1 MATETGTS
9 DPGGRR
15 RKRLQ
20 TQEDAPDGQQNSCWP
35 QKGLQ
40 QGHES
45 NRRKE
50 ELSNLQ
56 QMRNK
61 LEDMQ
66 VDTELQDVKVTLVES
81 GARYLNAA
89 KALLQAK

>member
-1 MATETGTS
+1 MVSKTVAGLKRACNKAT
-9 DPGGRR
+9 
-15 RKRLQ
+15 
-20 TQEDAPDGQQNSCWP
+20 
-35 QKGLQ
+35 
-40 QGHES
+40 ES

>member
-1 MATETGTS
+1 MAEEEKDS
-9 DPGGRR
+9 KL
-15 RKRLQ
+15 RKMLQ
-20 TQEDAPDGQQNSCWP
+20 MVSKTVA
-35 QKGLQ
+35 GLKRACNEAT
-40 QGHES
+40 ES
-45 NRRKE
+45 NRRKK

-81 GARYLNAA
+81 GARYLKAA